1 VSWRRD
7 VSHYSG
13 TSYDSLITALSYVC
27 ATPAA
32 TVTDPSI
39 LACLQLTRLSMA
51 CYPVTE

>member
-1 VSWRRD
+1 MSWQHD

-32 TVTDPSI
+32 TVTDGQPASVD
-39 LACLQLTRLSMA
+39 CNSYLS
-51 CYPVTE
+51 